1 MSDTDPAAVTPPD
14 GATADSPPPSLDQQ
28 REELAETVDALRA
41 KLDVPTRIKAAV
53 QEQAQRLNDNTA
65 LRNGL
70 LIAVLAA
77 TTLVIVRRYRARR
90 RR

>member
-14 GATADSPPPSLDQQ
+14 GATADSLPPSLDQQ